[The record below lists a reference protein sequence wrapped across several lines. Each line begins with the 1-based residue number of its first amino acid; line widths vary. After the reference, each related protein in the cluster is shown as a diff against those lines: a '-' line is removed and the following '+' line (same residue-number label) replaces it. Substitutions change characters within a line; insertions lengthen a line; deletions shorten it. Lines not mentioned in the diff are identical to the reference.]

1 MDTQDTLFE
10 GDILVRGDTSS
21 REDLLALL
29 HNPSFLWPRG
39 EVMASKDA
47 LTVLRI
53 KLIYK
58 LILDYKLI
66 IDLRFEDLDENLA
79 GVLYI

>member
-29 HNPSFLWPRG
+29 QDHSFLWPRG
-39 EVMASKDA
+39 EVMAAKDA

-53 KLIYK
+53 KSIYK
-58 LILDYKLI
+58 LILCH
-66 IDLRFEDLDENLA
+66 RFE
-79 GVLYI
+79 I

>member
-29 HNPSFLWPRG
+29 QDPSFLWPRG
-39 EVMASKDA
+39 EVMDAKDA

-53 KLIYK
+53 KSIYK
-58 LILDYKLI
+58 LILCH
-66 IDLRFEDLDENLA
+66 RFE
-79 GVLYI
+79 I